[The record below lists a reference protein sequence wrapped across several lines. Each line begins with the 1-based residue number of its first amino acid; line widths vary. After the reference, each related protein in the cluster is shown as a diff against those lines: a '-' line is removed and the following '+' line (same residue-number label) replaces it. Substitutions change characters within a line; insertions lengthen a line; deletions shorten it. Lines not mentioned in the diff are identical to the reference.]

1 MVTIVCYAI
10 SVYTIVLFIRII
22 WSWFRVP
29 SSGPGRTIFEV
40 IYDLTEP
47 VLRPGPHRRHQTA
60 DRVDGDRLLADP
72 GVRRVER
79 PAVRDLLR

>member
-47 VLRPGPHRRHQTA
+47 VLR
-60 DRVDGDRLLADP
+60 L
-72 GVRRVER
+72 VRGLV
-79 PAVRDLLR
+79 PAMRTGSMAIDFSPILVFVGLNVLRFAIC

>member
-60 DRVDGDRLLADP
+60 DQSEHRLGQIVDHLEDRAP
-72 GVRRVER
+72 RAGGRH
-79 PAVRDLLR
+79 

>member
-1 MVTIVCYAI
+1 VVTIVCYAI

-47 VLRPGPHRRHQTA
+47 VLR
-60 DRVDGDRLLADP
+60 L
-72 GVRRVER
+72 VRGLV
-79 PAVRDLLR
+79 PAMRTGSMAIDFSPILVFVGLNVLRFAIC